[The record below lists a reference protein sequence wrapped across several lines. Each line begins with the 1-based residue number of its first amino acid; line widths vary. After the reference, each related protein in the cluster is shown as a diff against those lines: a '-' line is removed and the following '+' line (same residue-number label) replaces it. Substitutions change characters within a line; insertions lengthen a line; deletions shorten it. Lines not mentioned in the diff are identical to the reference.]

1 MDAVSSS
8 QLKQTL
14 LLLFA
19 IHLLLPSIQATIV
32 KYCDNKGNYDVK
44 IHGVEISPDPVV
56 PGNPATFN
64 ISASTAKSISGG
76 KVDIYVSYFSVL
88 VHKET
93 HDLCEEIS
101 CPVKVGNFL
110 LSHTQTLSG
119 FTPPDKPEVAAWLNK
134 PIRNY
139 EKLCLLF
146 GNDRAIGKHIETAR
160 DEAKEG

>member
-119 FTPPDKPEVAAWLNK
+119 FTPPGSYTL
-134 PIRNY
+134 
-139 EKLCLLF
+139 KLIIKDENNDQLSCISFNFKIHL
-146 GNDRAIGKHIETAR
+146 GNLVSDN
-160 DEAKEG
+160 